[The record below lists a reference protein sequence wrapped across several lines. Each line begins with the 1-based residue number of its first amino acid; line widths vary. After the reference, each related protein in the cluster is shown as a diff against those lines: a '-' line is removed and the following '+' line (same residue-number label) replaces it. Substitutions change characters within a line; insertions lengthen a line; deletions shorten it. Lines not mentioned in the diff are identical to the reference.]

1 MAPDLHILHVNRASR
16 GGHMKGFK
24 RAVLVIVSAVL
35 LTSWSVPAHAVDGV
49 FRDIFENA
57 FYGGL
62 AGTLVGGAL
71 LAFTKRPGDH
81 LDYLSIGAAS
91 GVIAGTAYGLAKSS
105 RAFAEI
111 DNGKVKLAMPT
122 IMPEFQE
129 ASAKGGSTVMLKAEL
144 IRGKF

>member
-1 MAPDLHILHVNRASR
+1 
-16 GGHMKGFK
+16 MKGFK
-24 RAVLVIVSAVL
+24 RVVLVIVSVLL
-35 LTSWSVPAHAVDGV
+35 LTSWSIPCHASDNA

-71 LAFTKRPGDH
+71 LVFTHRPSDH
-81 LDYLSIGAAS
+81 LDYLSVGAAS
-91 GVIAGTAYGLAKSS
+91 GVLAGAAYGLAKSS

-122 IMPEFQE
+122 IMPEFQD
-129 ASAKGGSTVMLKAEL
+129 ANAKGSSTVMLKAEL